1 MENHINKIYEK
12 TGYLDKFGGSLV
24 LTFVIF
30 LIVFFIISYYYIQ
43 SNIKPIKA
51 NWKNEKCKPYVMP
64 FAGIINAPDGE
75 SITDY
80 SFKNFTFCLTDILK
94 KVVDTATAPIRYT
107 QSLTVKLFSK
117 FANILHELREMLNFI
132 RNSIMK
138 IIISIFGRI
147 GNVMIQLRKIIIN
160 VNVVFEKIKGVFM
173 TSLYTLVAS
182 YMALKSFMGAF
193 LELIVKLLIILAA
206 VIVILWIFPWTWAM
220 AGTLTTLF
228 VIVSVPLI
236 LVAISLGNVMKLT
249 ASGDMPDEPSKGCFD
264 EYTKVPLM
272 RGTVNMKDV
281 IPGDIFLDGSVVTA
295 IFKVANTDNKM
306 YKIGNIIV
314 TGDHPIKYKQ
324 HGWIKSSEYP
334 TSIEINNYNKDY
346 IYCLNTTNKIITL
359 DDKIFMDWDELD
371 SLDIEKLKSVSNF
384 HIGLKTENIH
394 KYMDG
399 GFIGTTKIELE
410 DGRLVDFKDLE
421 VNDQLKYGER
431 ILAIVTIDGKTTT
444 GSKIFKFG
452 DYKFIGGPNI
462 RIQDKLLGNLCTLDI
477 YGEDVEQTNKLYHII
492 TDKKFFIMNGI
503 RFYDYN
509 GLLEPII
516 WGSKNICH
524 SY

>member
-1 MENHINKIYEK
+1 MENYINKIYENK
-12 TGYLDKFGGSLV
+12 GYLDKFGGSLV

-43 SNIKPIKA
+43 SNIKPLKA
-51 NWKNEKCKPYVMP
+51 NWEEEKCKPYVIP
-64 FAGIINAPDGE
+64 FAGIINTPDGE
-75 SITDY
+75 TMFDF

-94 KVVDTATAPIRYT
+94 KIVNISTAPLRYT

-117 FANILHELREMLNFI
+117 FANILYELREMLNFI
-132 RNSIMK
+132 RNAIMK
-138 IIISIFGRI
+138 IILSIFGRI
-147 GNVMIQLRKIIIN
+147 GNVMIQLRKILIN
-160 VNVVFEKIKGVFM
+160 ITVIFEKIKGVFI

-182 YMALKSFMGAF
+182 YSALKSFMGAF
-193 LELIVKLLIILAA
+193 LELIVKLLITIAA
-206 VIVILWIFPWTWAM
+206 IIIILWIFPWTWAI
-220 AGTLTTLF
+220 AGTLTAVF
-228 VIVSVPLI
+228 VAVSVPLI

-249 ASGDMPDEPSKGCFD
+249 ASGDIPGKPSKGCFD
-264 EYTKVPLM
+264 GDTKVPLV
-272 RGTVNMKDV
+272 RGIVNIKNVM
-281 IPGDIFLDGSVVTA
+281 PGDIFLDGSVVTA

-306 YKIGNIIV
+306 YKIDDIIV

-324 HGWIKSSEYP
+324 HGWIKSAEYP
-334 TSIEINNYNKDY
+334 NSIEINNYNKQY

-371 SLDIEKLKSVSNF
+371 SLDIEKLKSVSK
-384 HIGLKTENIH
+384 HHMPLKTEHIH

-399 GFIGTTKIELE
+399 GFIGTTQIELE
-410 DGRLVDFKDLE
+410 DGRLVDFKNIE

-431 ILAIVTIDGKTTT
+431 ILAIVTIDAKTTT
-444 GSKIFKFG
+444 GAKIFKFG
-452 DYKFIGGPNI
+452 NYKFIGGPNI
-462 RIQDKLLGNLCTLDI
+462 RIQDNLLGNLCSLDI
-477 YGEDVEQTNKLYHII
+477 YGEDIENVNKLYHII

-524 SY
+524 SH